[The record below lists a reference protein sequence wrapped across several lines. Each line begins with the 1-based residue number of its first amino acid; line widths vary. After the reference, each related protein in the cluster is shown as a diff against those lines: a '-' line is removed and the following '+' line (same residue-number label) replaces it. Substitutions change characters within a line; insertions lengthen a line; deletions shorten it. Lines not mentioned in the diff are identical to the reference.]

1 MGNALHSCQSLV
13 AGDECGDND
22 EIAPR
27 VKQSP
32 LFNSKGTSTEE
43 LQDMVIKLDIEN
55 EKLTSLLA
63 AQNEHPDVT
72 SKKIKHIYEAYA
84 MGRRPS
90 CHLPTTADLRCTRLL
105 PPSLMTG

>member
-1 MGNALHSCQSLV
+1 MGNALHSCQSLDLV
-13 AGDECGDND
+13 ASDDD

-32 LFNSKGTSTEE
+32 RFNSKGTSMEE

-55 EKLTSLLA
+55 ENLMSLLA

-72 SKKIKHIYEAYA
+72 SKKIEHIYEAYA

-90 CHLPTTADLRCTRLL
+90 CHLPTIADLRCTHVL

>member
-13 AGDECGDND
+13 AGDDD
-22 EIAPR
+22 EIAPH

-32 LFNSKGTSTEE
+32 LFNSKGTSMEE

-55 EKLTSLLA
+55 EKWMSLLA

-72 SKKIKHIYEAYA
+72 SKKIAQIYDAYA

-105 PPSLMTG
+105 PAPSLMTG